1 MWRLAFGQGMLSS
14 GIGFN
19 RKPHVGGG
27 RKPRG
32 LSQEREEVNL
42 VKGDTAK
49 VTKVGTRLNLVLKS
63 KIVEFLK
70 QNLDVFTWTH
80 EDMPGINNEAIEH
93 KLNVVPTKK
102 LI

>member
-1 MWRLAFGQGMLSS
+1 MARECYQVVLASRE
-14 GIGFN
+14 N
-19 RKPHVGGG
+19 HVWVVEEKP
-27 RKPRG
+27 KG

-42 VKGDTAK
+42 VEGDTAK

-93 KLNVVPTKK
+93 KLNAVPTKK
-102 LI
+102 LV